1 MSLTYEEILDGVV
14 TPRLAPGPRHEL
26 ICTRLHALIGAC
38 LAGLP
43 STRRLRPRDP
53 VCVAQTTTL
62 RPDLAL
68 VTAATG
74 KLWLAVEIISSE
86 DHRTDTV
93 VKKQIYEDNKV
104 PRLWMIDPRY
114 DNLEVYHCGP
124 YGLALKAILAG
135 REQLT
140 EPLLPE
146 LRLVVAELFAAGT
159 AN

>member
-1 MSLTYEEILDGVV
+1 MSQPYEETFDGVT

-26 ICTRLHALIGAC
+26 ICARLHAILGAC
-38 LAGLP
+38 LTGIP
-43 STRRLRPRDP
+43 STRLLPPRDEVRVSP
-53 VCVAQTTTL
+53 TTTL

-68 VTAATG
+68 VAQATG
-74 KLWLAVEIISSE
+74 KLWLAVEIISSD

-93 VKKQIYEDNKV
+93 IKKQIYEDIRI

-114 DNLEVYHCGP
+114 DNLEVYQCGP

-140 EPLLPE
+140 ESLLPR
-146 LRLVVAELFAAGT
+146 LRLVVADLFAADT